1 MGIIKRAGGKKG
13 RFTFPGKR
21 REREQPVH
29 RFTGRFRLSRRGQK
43 VLTVLTG
50 MVLTIG
56 CCLLAE
62 RYTGEKVET
71 VGIPVMSEQVSGS
84 ETGKKLLII
93 DYHQV
98 LPTEKDVQA
107 AMDAGEEAAIPLS
120 AFKEDL
126 SWLKEQGFTFIL
138 PSELKKAVQGI
149 EALPEKA
156 VLLTFDGGYESF
168 YTVVWPQLRESGGKG
183 CVGVIGSE
191 ADLYSGSIAKEIATS
206 RLSWNQIRQM
216 DQSDCVEIA
225 SMGYDL
231 CLDAEEWFREA
242 AAQTEG
248 GKLSSLFRLLKM
260 KKDAGKTPVIPEEN
274 LLLYRAAVRSDALT
288 MGEKLREMLYHESDA
303 FFVPAGFYDEEV
315 DTALEEAG
323 LSMTMTEGIAAGEL
337 DEDGFWNDISDH
349 ASLFGMTR
357 IRRPNGGS
365 LKEYLSDFL
374 S

>member
-21 REREQPVH
+21 RERVG
-29 RFTGRFRLSRRGQK
+29 TGMHTGGPKLSRRGQK

-50 MVLTIG
+50 MVLTVG

-62 RYTGEKVET
+62 HYTGEKVET
-71 VGIPVMSEQVSGS
+71 AGVPVMSEQVSGF
-84 ETGKKLLII
+84 ETGRKLLIL

-98 LPTEKDVQA
+98 LPTGKDVQA
-107 AMDAGEEAAIPLS
+107 AMDAGEDAAIPLS

-126 SWLKEQGFTFIL
+126 NWLTEQGFTFIL

-149 EALPEKA
+149 GTLPEKA

-191 ADLYSGSIAKEIATS
+191 ADLYSGSIEKEIATS

-242 AAQTEG
+242 AAQTAG

-260 KKDAGKTPVIPEEN
+260 KKDTGKIPVIPEEN
-274 LLLYRAAVRSDALT
+274 LLLYRAAVRNDALT
-288 MGEKLREMLYHESDA
+288 MGEKLREMLYHEADA
-303 FFVPAGFYDEEV
+303 FFVPAGFYDAEV
-315 DTALEEAG
+315 DTALEDAG
-323 LSMTMTEGIAAGEL
+323 LSMTMTEGVAAGNA
-337 DEDGFWNDISDH
+337 DSFWNDISDH

-357 IRRPNGGS
+357 ILRPNDGS
-365 LKEYLSDFL
+365 LEEYLKDFL